1 MSGEDNGWVLCKYG
15 KLDSRCDMLVL
26 KPEIL
31 KPEMTARDMKE
42 VIGMLI
48 EDEREAV
55 GVRA

>member
-15 KLDSRCDMLVL
+15 KLDSRCDMLV
-26 KPEIL
+26 L